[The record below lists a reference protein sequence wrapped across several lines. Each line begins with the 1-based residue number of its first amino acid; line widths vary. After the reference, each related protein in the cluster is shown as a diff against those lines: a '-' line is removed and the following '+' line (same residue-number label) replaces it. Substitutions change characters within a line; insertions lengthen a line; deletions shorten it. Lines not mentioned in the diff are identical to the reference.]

1 MERLAE
7 LQGAMGTVQ
16 KSWGKPWKHMEK
28 QWENYGNN
36 WNMGTCGNICVL
48 LFFDDERCWKIWKTM
63 ENIKYGKRYG
73 NHIKCW
79 NNTGKDMGNGCEL
92 GE

>member
-28 QWENYGNN
+28 QWENYGN
-36 WNMGTCGNICVL
+36 
-48 LFFDDERCWKIWKTM
+48 IWKTM
-63 ENIKYGKRYG
+63 E
-73 NHIKCW
+73 HVEHMCFVVF
-79 NNTGKDMGNGCEL
+79 
-92 GE
+92 